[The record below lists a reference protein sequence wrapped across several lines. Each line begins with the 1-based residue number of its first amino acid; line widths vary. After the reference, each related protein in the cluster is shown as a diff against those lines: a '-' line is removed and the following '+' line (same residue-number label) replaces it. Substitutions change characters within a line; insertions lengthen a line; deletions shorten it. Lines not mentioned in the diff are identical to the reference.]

1 MGMSV
6 GKVEST
12 MKSVRTACTLEGGD
26 DGDDGEQ
33 SFESHAGVRAW

>member
-1 MGMSV
+1 MDWPL
-6 GKVEST
+6 
-12 MKSVRTACTLEGGD
+12 TASTLEGGD